1 MKKLFYFLSLIILIS
16 CSPKDTNNDKD
27 IAEDSSKT
35 LENISFSDKQIELAK
50 IKTANLKKR
59 IISETIACS
68 GTIEVLPGNIATISP
83 FINGFIKTL
92 YYFPGDQV
100 EKGAKLASLQHPD
113 FIKLQQEY
121 IDAKSQIDY
130 YKEEY
135 KRQGEL
141 TIENA
146 ASIKKA
152 QKAKAEYLSYESS
165 YKSLKAQLELLGVN
179 TEEIE
184 KGNFVKEFILISPIG
199 GTVSL
204 LNANIGAFASPEN
217 YIYEIINDEDLNLC
231 LSVFEKDLFRI
242 NVGQKIAF
250 WSLNNNHKREAKVKR
265 KGIKINDINHTT
277 LIYSKI
283 KNESRQLKSGMFVNA
298 QIYINEH
305 EALTLPSEAVVD
317 FNNESIVF
325 VKNAEDFIFVKVK
338 KGVEQD
344 GFVEILEVNDNLLN
358 SEIVIKGVYYL
369 ISKLDT
375 KE

>member
-1 MKKLFYFLSLIILIS
+1 MKNLFYFLSLIILIS
-16 CSPKDTNNDKD
+16 CSPKDTNNVND

-35 LENISFSDKQIELAK
+35 LENISFSNKQIELAK
-50 IKTANLKKR
+50 IETANLEKR
-59 IISETIACS
+59 IISETIECS

-92 YYFPGDQV
+92 YYFPGDRV
-100 EKGAKLASLQHPD
+100 EKGTKLASLQHPD
-113 FIKLQQEY
+113 FINLQQQY
-121 IDAKSQIDY
+121 IEAKSQVDY

-146 ASIKKA
+146 ASIKKT
-152 QKAKAEYLSYESS
+152 QKAKADYLSYESS
-165 YKSLKAQLELLGVN
+165 YKSLKAQLEILGVN
-179 TEEIE
+179 TQEIE
-184 KGNFVKEFILISPIG
+184 KGNFVKEFILISPIS
-199 GTVSL
+199 GTVSH
-204 LNANIGAFASPEN
+204 LNANTGAFVSPEN
-217 YIYEIINDEDLNLC
+217 YIYEIMNDVDLNLC
-231 LSVFEKDLFRI
+231 LSIFEKDLFQI
-242 NVGQKIAF
+242 KVGQKIIF

-265 KGIKINDINHTT
+265 KGIKIDNINHTT

-283 KNESRQLKSGMFVNA
+283 KNESQQLKSGMFVNA

-305 EALTLPSEAVVD
+305 EALTLPSEAIVD
-317 FNNESIVF
+317 YNNESIIF
-325 VKNAEDFIFVKVK
+325 VKNAEDFSFVKVK

-344 GFVEILEVNDNLLN
+344 GIVEILEAKDNLLN